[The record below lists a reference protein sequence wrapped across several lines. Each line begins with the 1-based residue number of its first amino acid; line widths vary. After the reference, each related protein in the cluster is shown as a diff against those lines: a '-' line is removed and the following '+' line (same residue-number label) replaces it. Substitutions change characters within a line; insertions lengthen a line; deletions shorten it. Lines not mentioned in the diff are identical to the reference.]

1 MKYSVRHITE
11 MRAAIRSILAYEI
24 QPAVGHRHRFIW
36 IPLRAQTES
45 MTYNLEIN
53 IVQNSER
60 KAEIL

>member
-1 MKYSVRHITE
+1 
-11 MRAAIRSILAYEI
+11 MRASIRSILAYQI
-24 QPAVGHRHRFIW
+24 QPAVGHWHRFIW

-53 IVQNSER
+53 IAQNSER